1 MKKNQNKKGFTLVEL
16 LVVIAILAIL
26 ATVSIVGYTS
36 FTKKAKISNDISLT
50 TQMNTILQAE
60 EVDGETNST
69 AYEAV
74 VKLEEGGLDITKLTP
89 TTNDYNY
96 VYDIKQ
102 NRMVLL
108 DENQSVVAPSGFT
121 LSNKINLYAFVSS
134 TTEMDH
140 FEGYSYYLKP
150 GFAAKNS
157 GLTTQKADITNGS
170 LVISG
175 NAASIDVG
183 SNKNINIEYTAP
195 ITDDVVI
202 RTQGDQTVVS
212 IKPTSGSEAG
222 TVTLK
227 GFAKTVA
234 VDTTNATTAPKVEV
248 SGSCSTLAVTKGE
261 VEVTETAIVFA
272 VVVEKKDENTATEA
286 KISNSG
292 YIAEVKTVVTMPEA
306 TKIDVEQATT
316 VKDASV
322 AGITNTS
329 GGSTNGNYQIST
341 LAQLEAFRDTVNAGA
356 TFAGKTVELTA
367 DITLKDGW
375 TPIGEGTRA
384 VVKEKKEGSGTF
396 FMGIFDGKNH
406 TISNLNNKGFVP
418 TSNRVASG
426 DNGYAYGLFA
436 LVDGATIKNLKLT
449 NVDIDQS
456 RYSNSPIDSAA
467 GLIGFAYNSVTVSD
481 ITVSGSVKG
490 NDAIGGIIG
499 RCYGNGS
506 GKVSNCINNMNVE
519 AKDREAEDGYK
530 CKAGGIVGYTN
541 VSFTFT
547 SCTNNGVVSAIG
559 ANIQLAD
566 SLCTYAKGTISWY
579 DFKNNVKIT
588 TEYKSDNYVVKT
600 AGIETGT
607 FNGSCSK

>member
-195 ITDDVVI
+195 INDDVVI

-272 VVVEKKDENTATEA
+272 VVVEKKDGSTTEA

-292 YIAEVKTVVTMPEA
+292 YIAEVKTVETMPEA
-306 TKIDVEQATT
+306 TKINVEEIKTT
-316 VKDASV
+316 VDAKD

-329 GGSTNGNYQIST
+329 SGSTNGNYQIST
-341 LAQLEAFRDTVNAGA
+341 LAQLESFRDTVNAGA
-356 TFAGKTVELTA
+356 TFAGKIVELTA

-375 TPIGEGTRA
+375 QPIGEGTRA
-384 VVKEKKEGSGTF
+384 VAKDNKEVSGTF
-396 FMGIFDGKNH
+396 FKGTFDGKNH

-418 TSNRVASG
+418 TSNRVTEN
-426 DNGYAYGLFA
+426 DGYAYGLFA

-456 RYSNSPIDSAA
+456 RYSGSPIDSAA

-506 GKVSNCINNMNVE
+506 GNVSNCINNMNVE
-519 AKDREAEDGYK
+519 AKDREAEDGYN
-530 CKAGGIVGYTN
+530 CKAGGIVGYTK

-600 AGIETGT
+600 AGTETGT

>member
-272 VVVEKKDENTATEA
+272 VVVEKKDASTATEA

-292 YIAEVKTVVTMPEA
+292 YIAEVKTVTQMPSEA
-306 TKIDVEQATT
+306 TKIDVEEATT
-316 VKDASV
+316 VDNASI

-329 GGSTNGNYQIST
+329 SGSTNGNYQIST
-341 LAQLEAFRDTVNAGA
+341 LAQLESFRDTVNAGA
-356 TFAGKTVELTA
+356 TFAGKIVELTA

-375 TPIGEGTRA
+375 QPIGEGTRA
-384 VVKEKKEGSGTF
+384 VAKDNKEVSGTF
-396 FMGIFDGKNH
+396 FKGTFDGKNH

-418 TSNRVASG
+418 TSNRVTEN
-426 DNGYAYGLFA
+426 DGYAYGLFA

-456 RYSNSPIDSAA
+456 RYSGSPIDSAA

-490 NDAIGGIIG
+490 KDAVAGIIG
-499 RCYGNGS
+499 RWYNNSASNGS
-506 GKVSNCINNMNVE
+506 VSNCVNN
-519 AKDREAEDGYK
+519 ASITASGD
-530 CKAGGIVGYTN
+530 KASGIIG
-541 VSFTFT
+541 FTQLT
-547 SCTNNGVVSAIG
+547 EHTGSKPSLSISISSCTNNGNVTSQNYV
-559 ANIQLAD
+559 D
-566 SLCTYAKGTISWY
+566 SLVLAAKEVTIIVSSY
-579 DFKNNVKIT
+579 NNTKALTTKSKAYETAGVDVKNN
-588 TEYKSDNYVVKT
+588 
-600 AGIETGT
+600 
-607 FNGSCSK
+607 FSK